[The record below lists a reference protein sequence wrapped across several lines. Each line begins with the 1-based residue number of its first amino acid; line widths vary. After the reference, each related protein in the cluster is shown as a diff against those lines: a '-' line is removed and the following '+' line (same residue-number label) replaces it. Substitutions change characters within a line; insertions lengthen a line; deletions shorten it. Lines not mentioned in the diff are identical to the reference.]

1 LIIKRNVFVN
11 PKIAF
16 VGSPREFDR
25 FWIAKNDR

>member
-1 LIIKRNVFVN
+1 MSRSVFVN

-16 VGSPREFDR
+16 VGSPREFDK